1 MKIKLIA
8 GNYRATGGQIPRERE
23 NVSNLLKGLGNV
35 HNSIMYSVIT
45 ARVKLNLTEM
55 QIRNIF

>member
-23 NVSNLLKGLGNV
+23 NVSNLLKGPGNI
-35 HNSIMYSVIT
+35 HNSIMYSVVT
-45 ARVKLNLTEM
+45 ACVELNLTKM
-55 QIRNIF
+55 QIRSTF